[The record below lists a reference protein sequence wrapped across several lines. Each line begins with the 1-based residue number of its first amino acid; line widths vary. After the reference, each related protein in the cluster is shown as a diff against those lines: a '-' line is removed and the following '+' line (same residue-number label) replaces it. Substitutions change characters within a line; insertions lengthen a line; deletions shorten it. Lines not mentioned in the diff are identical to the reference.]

1 MNRTEDSST
10 VLQITAEC
18 IVTDPAE
25 RQRRLAQVYDL
36 IMDFGR
42 QRRAAIPDA
51 SSEEPRPQAGASSK
65 EKAREGCRPQ
75 DLAGHSSTATGRGIL
90 AFSREPD
97 QAAGSAGSAGSL
109 FVREGINA

>member
-18 IVTDPAE
+18 IITDPAE
-25 RQRRLAQVYDL
+25 RQRRLAQVYEI

-42 QRRAAIPDA
+42 QRRAAMPEA
-51 SSEEPRPQAGASSK
+51 SSE
-65 EKAREGCRPQ
+65 
-75 DLAGHSSTATGRGIL
+75 
-90 AFSREPD
+90 PD
-97 QAAGSAGSAGSL
+97 QVAGPAGSL